1 MLVLVSQRSRTCFHF
16 RLLLLFT
23 RMASFVGLV
32 HCAIEWVSLCSFLA
46 FTDTALSQT
55 PKTGSI
61 VGRIYNSPTY
71 VDGDVVWTSPI
82 TQGTVQDNSTVS
94 TESGSRYYLSSA
106 PSEEPPTEDTK
117 EVDEPI
123 AVAAPAPS
131 ATLKNTN
138 TMRVTPENLAAV
150 LRGITGAVSEL
161 ENSLGLSGEGADGIV
176 GSAVVK
182 PSSSPK
188 KTKIDV
194 VLGAQWG
201 DEGKGKLVDMLSQV
215 SSSSGQGRRTLRD
228 QRRGPRTQTTH

>member
-1 MLVLVSQRSRTCFHF
+1 
-16 RLLLLFT
+16 
-23 RMASFVGLV
+23 MASFVGLV
-32 HCAIEWVSLCSFLA
+32 HCAIEWVSLRSSLD
-46 FTDTALSQT
+46 FTDTASSQT

-82 TQGTVQDNSTVS
+82 TQGTVQDDSTVS
-94 TESGSRYYLSSA
+94 TESGSKYYLSSA

-117 EVDEPI
+117 VDEPI

-150 LRGITGAVSEL
+150 LRGITGAVNEL

-188 KTKIDV
+188 KAKIDV

-215 SSSSGQGRRTLRD
+215 SSNSSGQGLRTRRD
-228 QRRGPRTQTTH
+228 QRRGPRALTTH